1 MEAVEIVEAMMVIA
15 LRVELEVALAESI
28 LVLEY
33 GIQYNVLAPQLNNSL
48 FRMLFDIN
56 DVLHLYSRDECT
68 IALAWLDD
76 RNRRGTTNI

>member
-1 MEAVEIVEAMMVIA
+1 MEAVEIVEVMMVIA

-48 FRMLFDIN
+48 FRMLFDIT
-56 DVLHLYSRDECT
+56 LGSKT
-68 IALAWLDD
+68 ALKW
-76 RNRRGTTNI
+76 T